1 MSRPFSAYW
10 KQISLDTQAQKQ
22 FLWNESPDQGWAS
35 EKGFQQVAG
44 RKETRQWDRRYCL
57 LFYFVALIV
66 ECFLI
71 SQEFLDFVNFLQ
83 RFSWEKNGTMLS
95 VLLPQPNHSTFSF
108 KSDFSMDC
116 NACSSTSINTVGT
129 A

>member
-83 RFSWEKNGTMLS
+83 RFCWEKKMEPCSAFSFPNQTTQRFHSNQIFPWIVMH
-95 VLLPQPNHSTFSF
+95 VPQPASTR
-108 KSDFSMDC
+108 
-116 NACSSTSINTVGT
+116 
-129 A
+129 

>member
-83 RFSWEKNGTMLS
+83 RFCWEKKW
-95 VLLPQPNHSTFSF
+95 NHAQRSPSPTKPLNVFIQIRF
-108 KSDFSMDC
+108 FH
-116 NACSSTSINTVGT
+116 GL
-129 A
+129 